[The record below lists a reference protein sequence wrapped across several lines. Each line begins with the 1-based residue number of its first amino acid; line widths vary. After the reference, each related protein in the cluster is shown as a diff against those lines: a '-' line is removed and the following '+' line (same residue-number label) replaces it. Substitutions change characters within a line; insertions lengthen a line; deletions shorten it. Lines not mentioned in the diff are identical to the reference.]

1 MQFRDLKKQY
11 EVLKE
16 GMDAAIGQVL
26 TESNYISGRQVE
38 ELEESTRGTGG
49 FGSTGK

>member
-26 TESNYISGRQVE
+26 TESNYISVSSSSATC
-38 ELEESTRGTGG
+38 LPLI
-49 FGSTGK
+49 